1 MTAAG
6 RAGASAHQVLATL
19 GYGDAIGNEVL
30 GIQRAL
36 RAAGFTSDIF
46 VETVDPRLEHL
57 TRDYRDLIGGLDAA
71 DLLIHHFSIGSR
83 ASRVAYAL
91 PNRMVL
97 VYHNITPP
105 EYFVGVHALLAQLC
119 FMGRRELGA
128 YRDRCVLALGDSAF
142 NRAELDRLGFAAT
155 GVLPVVPDFSHLD
168 AEPNRFVAREFDDDR
183 TNLLF
188 VGRVIPNKRFE
199 DLIRIYHA
207 YRTLYDP
214 GARLLLV
221 GSYSGFE
228 WYLTM
233 LQAMAG
239 RLGARDVHFAGHVS
253 NEELAAY
260 YEVADL
266 FLCASEH
273 EGFCVPLVEA
283 FYARVPVVAYA
294 AAAVPA
300 TMDGGGLLYDTKDPR
315 QVASLLRAVLSDD
328 GVYRGVLASQDAALT
343 RLRGRDFAGTL
354 LGFVERALAAPAETR
369 HAVAA
374 DFWEQVRVEEH
385 YEHLREH
392 RPALYQALPKEQ
404 DVARSREDR

>member
-1 MTAAG
+1 
-6 RAGASAHQVLATL
+6 
-19 GYGDAIGNEVL
+19 
-30 GIQRAL
+30 
-36 RAAGFTSDIF
+36 
-46 VETVDPRLEHL
+46 
-57 TRDYRDLIGGLDAA
+57 
-71 DLLIHHFSIGSR
+71 
-83 ASRVAYAL
+83 
-91 PNRMVL
+91 
-97 VYHNITPP
+97 
-105 EYFVGVHALLAQLC
+105 
-119 FMGRRELGA
+119 
-128 YRDRCVLALGDSAF
+128 
-142 NRAELDRLGFAAT
+142 
-155 GVLPVVPDFSHLD
+155 
-168 AEPNRFVAREFDDDR
+168 
-183 TNLLF
+183 
-188 VGRVIPNKRFE
+188 
-199 DLIRIYHA
+199 
-207 YRTLYDP
+207 
-214 GARLLLV
+214 
-221 GSYSGFE
+221 
-228 WYLTM
+228 
-233 LQAMAG
+233 MAG

-354 LGFVERALAAPAETR
+354 LGFVERALAAPAEPR

-374 DFWEQVRVEEH
+374 DFWEQVRVEER
-385 YEHLREH
+385 YEELREH